1 MKKLIPLIVITL
13 LLSASLQNVKA
24 DTGRQD
30 VNNTNPWEAFY
41 KHVLNGAIYD
51 QKAIAN
57 DLQGNSLVLFTIA
70 TGGQLKNVK
79 VEAALGFGLD
89 IAIVNAILSYPN
101 LKSLKIGKYALTTSF
116 LIDQSK
122 AELINKDI
130 KIPQGYIA
138 LKKITVTAPA
148 TIVYENSKAIALRS
162 KNHNPSVDP
171 LVVLDG
177 RILDSFESNTIDTK
191 NIKGVT
197 ILRGL
202 SAIADYGDQAKNGV
216 IVIDTKEENTD
227 SPQKF
232 NMTIKWNGAATKTND
247 PLYIVDD
254 EVVDNINTISP
265 DKIKHITILKDAS
278 AFALYGDKG
287 KNGVII
293 MYTKDADST
302 PQKKTLA
309 MKWNGSSDKTNSP
322 IYIVDDELV
331 DDINT
336 IKPDKIE
343 HITILRNASAFATYG
358 DSAKNGVVIITTKK
372 EAKQINKP

>member
-1 MKKLIPLIVITL
+1 MKKLIPLIVVAL
-13 LLSASLQNVKA
+13 LMSALLQNVKA
-24 DTGRQD
+24 DTGHQYA
-30 VNNTNPWEAFY
+30 NNINTWEAFY
-41 KHVLNGAIYD
+41 KHVFNGAIYD
-51 QKAIAN
+51 QKAIDA

-79 VEAALGFGLD
+79 VEAELGLGLD
-89 IAIVNAILSYPN
+89 ISIVNAILSYPN
-101 LKSLKIGKYALTTSF
+101 LKGLKVGKYALTTLF

-122 AELINKDI
+122 AELINKDVR
-130 KIPQGYIA
+130 IPQGYTA

-148 TIVYENSKAIALRS
+148 PIVYENSKAIALTS
-162 KNHNPSVDP
+162 KTHNPFTNP

-202 SAIADYGDQAKNGV
+202 SAVADYGDQAKNGV
-216 IVIDTKEENTD
+216 IIIDTKEGNTN
-227 SPQKF
+227 SSQKIGT
-232 NMTIKWNGAATKTND
+232 TIKWNGAATKTND

-254 EVVDNINTISP
+254 EVVDNISTITQ
-265 DKIKHITILKDAS
+265 DKIKHITILRDAS
-278 AFALYGDKG
+278 AFALYGDKA

-293 MYTKDADST
+293 MRTKDADST

-309 MKWNGSSDKTNSP
+309 IKWNASSNKTNSP

-343 HITILRNASAFATYG
+343 SITILRNASAFALYG
-358 DSAKNGVVIITTKK
+358 DISKNGVVIITTKK
-372 EAKQINKP
+372 ETKVNKP